1 MASTRSNKTRDPDEL
16 VKVSLNLPMSV
27 LEKVERLA
35 RNQSFNRT
43 TIIRR
48 AIDIEA
54 YFDEVR
60 RRGGKVL
67 IKEGDDIKEVVF
79 R

>member
-1 MASTRSNKTRDPDEL
+1 MAPPRSTKSRSGEEL
-16 VKVSLNLPMSV
+16 VKVSLNLPISV

-35 RNQSFNRT
+35 RRSQYNRT

-54 YFDEVR
+54 YFDDVR

-67 IKEGDDIKEVVF
+67 IKDGDGIKEVVF